1 MLKLFFCDL
10 WFCLCCCTCVF
21 VSLTLAKVL
30 SWQRK
35 EVRRVKIVRRPTLTW
50 LFSCL
55 GTSLSYCCKRS
66 LSSKQ
71 RWWTLVTLSLIRH
84 CHELPPHLD
93 LLSTHRVLLNSNR
106 NIVVNASTIATT
118 TSQQK
123 GLHCLDTHPWLVVTD
138 VITPTNS
145 PSTLVCAFY
154 YHRLSVFDTEYHCS
168 CPVATRVC
176 GFFSLHLFHNQLWQ
190 GKQFWIK
197 TAVYTWL
204 PLSKYFE

>member
-1 MLKLFFCDL
+1 M
-10 WFCLCCCTCVF
+10 
-21 VSLTLAKVL
+21 SLTLAKVL

-55 GTSLSYCCKRS
+55 GSSLSYCCKRV
-66 LSSKQ
+66 LSSKH
-71 RWWTLVTLSLIRH
+71 WWTVVTLSLIRY

-168 CPVATRVC
+168 CSVASRVC
-176 GFFSLHLFHNQLWQ
+176 GFVHFI
-190 GKQFWIK
+190 FWIII
-197 TAVYTWL
+197 AVYTWL
-204 PLSKYFE
+204 PLSKCFE